1 METTMNTQRNFFDA
15 NQGSSALSYRQMDRF
30 NQTNT
35 AWNQDTINTNFEN
48 SQSSSSNSVS
58 PMAMAKQQLM
68 DDVAI
73 KVTDLDA
80 TMRLEAKSSNLQLVK
95 ALAERRKRR
104 AEC

>member
-1 METTMNTQRNFFDA
+1 MQNTFT
-15 NQGSSALSYRQMDRF
+15 S
-30 NQTNT
+30 
-35 AWNQDTINTNFEN
+35 NFET

-80 TMRLEAKSSNLQLVK
+80 TMRLEAKSSNL
-95 ALAERRKRR
+95 
-104 AEC
+104 

>member
-1 METTMNTQRNFFDA
+1 
-15 NQGSSALSYRQMDRF
+15 
-30 NQTNT
+30 
-35 AWNQDTINTNFEN
+35 
-48 SQSSSSNSVS
+48 
-58 PMAMAKQQLM
+58 MAKQQLM